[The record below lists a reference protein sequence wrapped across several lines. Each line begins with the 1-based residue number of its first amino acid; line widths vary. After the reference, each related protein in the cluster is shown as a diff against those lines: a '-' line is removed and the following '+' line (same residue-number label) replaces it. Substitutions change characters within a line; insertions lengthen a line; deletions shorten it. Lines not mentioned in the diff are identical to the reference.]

1 MLRSHFVLHGAH
13 AAIERRYVRG
23 MKSVVRVMVPDV
35 ESLIDTCIARRMQRL
50 AKLETR
56 VRLTAEEG
64 SVWLAELSSRGARMC
79 KDDEACDVEIVAS
92 ELVLRAVLAR
102 PREAVAL
109 LLLGK
114 LRVRGDM
121 GHIDAL
127 AKLVE
132 GDD

>member
-1 MLRSHFVLHGAH
+1 MQTAVK
-13 AAIERRYVRG
+13 VT
-23 MKSVVRVMVPDV
+23 VPAV
-35 ESLIDTCIARRMQRL
+35 ESLIEACIARRKQF
-50 AKLETR
+50 ADLETR
-56 VRLTAEEG
+56 VRLTAEG
-64 SVWLAELSSRGARMC
+64 GGAWLAELSSRGARVC
-79 KDDEACDVEIVAS
+79 ADDTQWDVELIAS

-132 GDD
+132 GDH

>member
-1 MLRSHFVLHGAH
+1 
-13 AAIERRYVRG
+13 
-23 MKSVVRVMVPDV
+23 VVRVMVPDV

-64 SVWLAELSSRGARMC
+64 RVWLAELSSRGARMC

-127 AKLVE
+127 AELVE